1 MDEMGINRVLSEMR
15 ALQARS
21 TLPAAAPA
29 PVAGT
34 EAPQRSGFV
43 DAMRDAV
50 RGVNDRQADAAR
62 AADDFQ
68 LGRGD
73 LATTMLKMQ
82 ESGVAF
88 RAAVEVR
95 NRAVA
100 AYQDIMNM
108 PL

>member
-62 AADDFQ
+62 AAS
-68 LGRGD
+68 GD
-73 LATTMLKMQ
+73 RRQTNRASSRRSATT
-82 ESGVAF
+82 
-88 RAAVEVR
+88 
-95 NRAVA
+95 
-100 AYQDIMNM
+100 
-108 PL
+108 